1 MNIDQLEIEIG
12 DNLFLR
18 ISDVTLT
25 PGRPGRY
32 SGAPE
37 DCYEDEPPE
46 LDWKSQCLVKYS
58 KYRGEKVELTSTI
71 DNNFT
76 AEYYD
81 ELLDTAL
88 EYAEE
93 SHRDK
98 LIEKYEQNLQD
109 RAERMLFG
117 GKK

>member
-46 LDWKSQCLVKYS
+46 LDWKYSYLIKYS
-58 KYRGEKVELTSTI
+58 KYNGKPVELSSGL
-71 DNNFT
+71 DDMVAN
-76 AEYYD
+76 EYYD
-81 ELLDTAL
+81 ELLDAAL

>member
-1 MNIDQLEIEIG
+1 MEDFMHVDQLEIEIG

-46 LDWKSQCLVKYS
+46 LDWKYSYLIKYS
-58 KYRGEKVELTSTI
+58 KYNGKTVELSSGL
-71 DNNFT
+71 DDMVAN
-76 AEYYD
+76 EYYD
-81 ELLDTAL
+81 ELLDQAL
-88 EYAEE
+88 EDVVNIHFE
-93 SHRDK
+93 
-98 LIEKYEQNLQD
+98 N
-109 RAERMLFG
+109 RMDEPC
-117 GKK
+117 